1 MKKNILI
8 SLSLVLG
15 VLLYSCQKA
24 NEMKYIGVTN
34 AVFGTTS
41 DTLTPIVYSFLEH
54 PTVKD
59 VDTIYVPVRIQG
71 NRAPI
76 DRQIKI
82 SVVKDSTTAVVGK
95 HYEALKDQY
104 VMPKDSGSIKVPVII
119 KKGDNQLNIST
130 VKIGLRIEANASFG
144 SNPRYQYTSV
154 TFSNTLKKPTWWT
167 YWESNLPKFTT
178 TAYSLVTKITGRTNF
193 SSTPDGSPLFYVS
206 IYAMTSVWNPFFTST
221 SSDVQTLTTW
231 VSNHPEWVL
240 TKHTS
245 DNNYDF
251 YQSSDPS
258 TKFRYGIVSSGSTI
272 YGFFDETGA
281 VMVK

>member
-1 MKKNILI
+1 MKKSILI

-24 NEMKYIGVTN
+24 DEMRYIGVTN
-34 AVFGTTS
+34 AVFGTTT

-54 PTVKD
+54 PEVKD

-71 NRAPI
+71 NRMHI
-76 DRQIKI
+76 DRPIKI
-82 SVVKDSTTAVVGK
+82 TVVKDSTTAVVGK

-104 VMPKDSGSIKVPVII
+104 VMPADSGSINIPIII
-119 KKGDNQLNIST
+119 KKGDNLLNLST
-130 VKIGLRIEANASFG
+130 VKIGLRIEPNEYFG
-144 SNPRYQYTSV
+144 SNPGYQYTSV
-154 TFSNTLKKPTWWT
+154 TFSNTLKEPAWWN
-167 YWESNLPKFTT
+167 YWETYLPKFTT

-193 SSTPDGSPLFYVS
+193 SSTGDGSSLFYVS
-206 IYAMTSVWNPFFTST
+206 IYGMTSVWNPFFTST
-221 SSDVQTLTTW
+221 STDVQSLTTW

-240 TKHTS
+240 TKHTG
-245 DNNYDF
+245 DDDYDF
-251 YQSSDPS
+251 YQVSDPS
-258 TKFRYGIVSSGSTI
+258 TKFRYGIVSAGSTI